1 VVLGR
6 LISFLASY
14 WNFNPC
20 IPGFSVPTHLV
31 GIRKTLRSPV
41 TWFEMAFKIDFDTS
55 TQIISVI
62 FSGATD
68 LDSKLRAVEE
78 VTQTYADKEEIKIL
92 VDVREQIMD
101 MSLGEQEAFGE
112 YLANH
117 YDLRKAKVAVLHE
130 PSFNSNTVIDVISYK
145 NGYQLVEFLSLA
157 EATRWLIRSKGD

>member
-1 VVLGR
+1 MDLGR
-6 LISFLASY
+6 HISFLASFR
-14 WNFNPC
+14 NFNPC

-62 FSGATD
+62 YSGATD

-78 VTQTYADKEEIKIL
+78 VTQTYADKEGMKIL
-92 VDVREQIMD
+92 VDVREEIMD
-101 MSLGEQEAFGE
+101 MPLGEQEAFGE

-145 NGYQLVEFLSLA
+145 NGYQLAEFSSLA
-157 EATRWLIRSKGD
+157 DATQWLIRSKGD